1 MKAII
6 IDRPIRTSKVE
17 LTTDYSG
24 LFTTVLNV
32 PLMVR
37 NIKKLKAQ
45 GINQMVILTNQVV
58 PRELRDGSPWGVQL
72 NYSQE
77 LNLTDIE
84 NSEHNWILLPGNVL
98 LDLDYSKFE
107 TWHKI
112 AESALSRATPRIS
125 NWALPSQYF
134 HPSILTSE
142 TLRSGCVEKSSLSP
156 LALLNLVNR
165 LHKKPYSVQLV
176 EKVSGLTSNQDF
188 WKAHHTH
195 MADEIDFDALEGFPL
210 ENNLWIDLN
219 TRVDKSLSIQGFA
232 LIGKNCKINSEVQ
245 FKGFVVIGDDVII
258 DRGAII
264 ENSIIRGNTYIGSD
278 MHLKN
283 AVVNQNRIYR
293 ADYDSMLKVEEP
305 WLMGPNQ
312 TSSAS
317 KWFHR
322 NAGTTDA
329 WAQVAE

>member
-107 TWHKI
+107 TWHRL
-112 AESALSRATPRIS
+112 AESALSRATPTLA
-125 NWALPSQYF
+125 NWSLPSQYF

-142 TLRSGCVEKSSLSP
+142 TLRSGFMEKRSLSS

-165 LHKKPYSVQLV
+165 LHQKHFSVQLV
-176 EKVSGLTSNQDF
+176 QKVSGLTSNQDY
-188 WKAHHTH
+188 WKAHQTH
-195 MADEIDFDALEGFPL
+195 MADGIDPDTLQGFPL
-210 ENNLWIDLN
+210 DENLWIDLN
-219 TRVDKSLSIQGFA
+219 TRVDKSLSMQGFA
-232 LIGKNCKINSEVQ
+232 LVGKNCKINRDVQ

-258 DRGAII
+258 DSGAII
-264 ENSIIRGNTYIGSD
+264 EDSIIRSNTYIGSEV
-278 MHLKN
+278 HLKN
-283 AVVNQNRIYR
+283 SVVNQNRIYR
-293 ADYDSMLKVEEP
+293 ADYDSMLKVEET
-305 WLMGPNQ
+305 WLMGPNE

-317 KWFHR
+317 KWFQR
-322 NAGTTDA
+322 NAGTGDVWGLA
-329 WAQVAE
+329 AE